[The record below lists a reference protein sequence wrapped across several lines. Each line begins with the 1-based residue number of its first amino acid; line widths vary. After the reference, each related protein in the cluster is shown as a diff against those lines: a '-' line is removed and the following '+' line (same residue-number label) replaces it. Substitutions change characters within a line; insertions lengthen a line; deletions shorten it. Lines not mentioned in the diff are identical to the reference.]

1 MRNRRIV
8 TLLGTAA
15 LAAALGVLPLPPV
28 QATTPTEAAP
38 AASSAAPA
46 FQKVTLNDRP
56 GEPMALAVLPDRRVL
71 HTARTGEIRIH
82 DPESGVNFL
91 AADMKKSPAGLYQHD
106 EEGVQGIAVDPD
118 FARNHWVYL
127 YYSPR
132 LSTPVDDPA
141 TPGVNEGDAPQTGTP
156 ADFAPYEGY
165 TRLSRFKLTGNKLD
179 YASEQKIIDIPADRG
194 LCCHVGGKIDF
205 DHRGNLF
212 LSTGDDSNPFS
223 SDGYAPIDDRPDRNP
238 AYDAR
243 RTSGNT
249 NDLRGKV
256 LRIKVKRDGGYVIPD
271 GNLFAPGTPK
281 TRPEIYAM
289 GLRNPF
295 RFGVDK
301 RTGEVYV
308 GDYSPDAQKASPD
321 RGPAGHGR
329 WMVIDRPANYGWP
342 FCVSQDMP
350 YQDYDFATKK
360 SSGAFDC
367 AAPVNDSRHNTGL
380 DRLPPVEDA
389 EIIYG
394 YGASAQFP
402 QLGTGG
408 IGPMGG
414 PAYRY
419 DKHNT
424 AENRWPASLAGKPL
438 FYEWTR
444 DQMKALTLG
453 KRNEVLAID
462 DAVPGIRTDGPIDA
476 EFGPDGALYV
486 LEYGTGYFAE
496 LPEAQLS
503 RIDYLRGNSTPEPKA
518 AADVVNGVNPLTVRF
533 SAAGTKDADG
543 DALRYAWDFDADGTV
558 DSTQADPTHTYT
570 TNGVFEATLN
580 VTDSTGRSAATAV
593 QVVVGNKAPVVSLTT
608 DPAPHGG
615 TAFHWG
621 DTVTWRVDVTDDQ
634 PVDCAKVTVS
644 FILGHD
650 SHGHP
655 LSTSTGCSGSFRT
668 FVDGGHAGADNL
680 KAVFNAS
687 YKDTPPAGLPSLS
700 GSAEVALTPAD

>member
-8 TLLGTAA
+8 TLMGAAVLAGTAG
-15 LAAALGVLPLPPV
+15 LLTVPTV
-28 QATTPTEAAP
+28 QAAPSDPAPP
-38 AASSAAPA
+38 AASA

-71 HTARTGEIRIH
+71 HTARTGEVRIN
-82 DPESGVNFL
+82 DPKSGVNFL

-106 EEGVQGIAVDPD
+106 EEGVQGIAIDPD
-118 FARNHWVYL
+118 FSKNKWVYL

-132 LSTPVDDPA
+132 LNTPMDDPA
-141 TPGVNEGDAPQTGTP
+141 TPGVNEGDAPEYGTA
-156 ADFAPYEGY
+156 ADFAKYKGV
-165 TRLSRFKLTGNKLD
+165 TRLSRFKLEGNKLNF
-179 YASEQKIIDIPADRG
+179 ASEQKILDVPADRG
-194 LCCHVGGKIDF
+194 ICCHVGGKIDF
-205 DHRGNLF
+205 DGRGNLF
-212 LSTGDDSNPFS
+212 LSTGDDSNPFA

-238 AYDAR
+238 VYDAR
-243 RTSGNT
+243 RTAGNT

-256 LRIKVKRDGGYVIPD
+256 LRIKVKKDGGYTVPG
-271 GNLFAPGTPK
+271 GNLFRPGTPK

-295 RFGVDK
+295 RFAVDDK
-301 RTGEVYV
+301 SGEVYV
-308 GDYSPDAQKASPD
+308 GDYSPDANTAKPD

-342 FCVSQDMP
+342 FCVTQDMP

-367 AAPVNDSRHNTGL
+367 AKPVNDSRNNTG
-380 DRLPPVEDA
+380 RSVLPPVTDA
-389 EIIYG
+389 EIVYG
-394 YGASAQFP
+394 YGASEEFP
-402 QLGTGG
+402 ELGTGG
-408 IGPMGG
+408 IAPMGG

-419 DKHNT
+419 DKRNT
-424 AENRWPASLAGKPL
+424 AENRWPAYFDGKPL

-444 DQMKALTLG
+444 DQMLALTVG
-453 KRNEVLAID
+453 KRNQVEKIENALPSIT
-462 DAVPGIRTDGPIDA
+462 TDGPIDA

-503 RIDYLRGNSTPEPKA
+503 RIDFTRGNRTPEPKA
-518 AADVVNGVNPLTVRF
+518 AADVVNGTSPLTVRF
-533 SAAGTKDADG
+533 SSAGTKDADG
-543 DALRYAWDFDADGTV
+543 DALSYAWDFDADGTV
-558 DSTQADPTHTYT
+558 DSREANPTHTFT
-570 TNGVFEATLN
+570 ENAVFDATLK
-580 VTDSTGRSAATAV
+580 VTDSTGRSAAASV
-593 QVVVGNKAPVVSLTT
+593 PVVVGNKAPVVSLTT

-621 DTVTWRVDVTDDQ
+621 DTVTWKVTVTDDQ
-634 PVDCAKVTVS
+634 PVDCSKVSVS

-650 SHGHP
+650 THGHP
-655 LSTSTGCSGSFRT
+655 LSSSTGCSGSFET

-687 YKDTPPAGLPSLS
+687 YTDTPPDGLPALS